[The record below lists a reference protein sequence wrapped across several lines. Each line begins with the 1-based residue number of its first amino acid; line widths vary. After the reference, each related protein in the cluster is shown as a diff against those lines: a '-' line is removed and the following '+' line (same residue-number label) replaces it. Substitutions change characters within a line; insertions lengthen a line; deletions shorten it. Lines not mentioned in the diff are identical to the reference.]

1 MIQTSDFTGKWR
13 VSQKSN
19 GNLSEYITRY
29 ENRLFVELMGS
40 ELATEFLDDPDN
52 EIWDEFKEI
61 GYGLTSLIVGFV
73 YFEFVRDLPYQVTN
87 QGVVY
92 TLEENGGLVIPA
104 LMLRQRYNE
113 CVNDWK
119 LFQEYLKENFE
130 NFEGKKRKYITD

>member
-29 ENRLFVELMGS
+29 EDGLFVELMGS
-40 ELATEFLDDPDN
+40 ELATEFLDDPDA
-52 EIWDEFKEI
+52 EIWDDFKEI

-113 CVNDWK
+113 NVNDWK
-119 LFQEYLKENFE
+119 LFQDYLKENFE
-130 NFEGKKRKYITD
+130 NFDGKKRKYITD

>member
-1 MIQTSDFTGKWR
+1 MIQASDFTGKWR

-19 GNLSEYITRY
+19 GNISEYITRY
-29 ENRLFVELMGS
+29 EDRLFVELMGE
-40 ELATEFLDDPDN
+40 ELATEFLDDPDA
-52 EIWDEFKEI
+52 EIWDDFKLI
-61 GYGLTSLIVGFV
+61 GFGLTSLIVGFV

-113 CVNDWK
+113 NVNDWK

-130 NFEGKKRKYITD
+130 NFDGKKRKYITD